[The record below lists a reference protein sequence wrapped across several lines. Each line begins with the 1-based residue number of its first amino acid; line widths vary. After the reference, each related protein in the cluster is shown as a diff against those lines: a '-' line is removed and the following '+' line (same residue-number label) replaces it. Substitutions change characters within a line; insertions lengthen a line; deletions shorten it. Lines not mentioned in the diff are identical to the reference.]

1 MERACHGRAGFGRM
15 EVGKGDLS
23 GLRAHCSRRAVCLA
37 ACLVLALAP
46 GPLRPAALAG
56 SAGPDAR
63 AATPPERAEACPL
76 TTPRYSAQLKT
87 SRVEGRVGEAVML
100 ELALTPPDVPMGFF
114 VTSLADVLQAPAGAT
129 GERRPRLL
137 TGFPRI
143 RFVAFVPGDYRLAI
157 RVNLVAKSSC
167 GGVKAATLL
176 EQEALVRIR
185 P

>member
-1 MERACHGRAGFGRM
+1 M
-15 EVGKGDLS
+15 
-23 GLRAHCSRRAVCLA
+23 CLA
-37 ACLVLALAP
+37 ACLGLAVAP
-46 GPLRPAALAG
+46 APIRPQALAG
-56 SAGPDAR
+56 TPGTAAGE
-63 AATPPERAEACPL
+63 TTQGRAEACPL
-76 TTPRYSAQLKT
+76 TTPRHKAQLKT
-87 SRVEGRVGEAVML
+87 PRVEGRVEEAVML

-114 VTSLADVLQAPAGAT
+114 VTSLADVLEAPAGAT

-143 RFVAFVPGDYRLAI
+143 RFVAAVPGDYRLAI
-157 RVNLVAKSSC
+157 RLSLVAKSSC